1 MSNLT
6 VRVLVAIVGIPLI
19 VLATMEGDFWF
30 VGFVLLI
37 ASLALHEFY
46 GLARGKGMAPQVGT
60 GIVFGLCVTLAFFHG
75 RLQILLLTALHA
87 HGMSA
92 PLPSMSQTL
101 LILSLTFLPLVLL
114 VELFRNKP
122 GAIGNVAAT
131 LAGVGYVSL
140 FFGSLIGLRELF
152 VPGDFPVSA
161 YFPVYGPDVPQAIV
175 DTVYRWGGLTVLS
188 VFVAIWV
195 CDSAAYFVG
204 RAWGRHKL
212 FPRVSPNKSWEG
224 AVAGF
229 AAAVLLFVAA
239 QALVLPYLTLTSALV
254 CGLIVGVFGQ
264 LGDLVESLLKRDAGV
279 KDSSSLI
286 PGHGGVLDRFDSL
299 LFVAPLIFV
308 YLDFVVF

>member
-1 MSNLT
+1 MSNLA
-6 VRVLVAIVGIPLI
+6 VRVLVALVAIPLI
-19 VLATMEGDFWF
+19 VAATMEGDFWF

-46 GLARGKGMAPQVGT
+46 RLARAKGMAPQVGT
-60 GIVFGLCVTLAFFHG
+60 GIVFGLCVTLTFFHS
-75 RLQILLLTALHA
+75 RLQMLLLTLLHA
-87 HGMSA
+87 HGMSV
-92 PLPSMSQTL
+92 PLPSMSQAL
-101 LILSLTFLPLVLL
+101 LILSLVFLPLLLL

-122 GAIGNVAAT
+122 GAIGNIAAT
-131 LAGVGYVSL
+131 FAGVGYVSL

-152 VPGDFPVSA
+152 VPGDFPISA
-161 YFPVYGPDVPQAIV
+161 YFPVYGPDVPQGVV
-175 DTVYRWGGLTVLS
+175 DTVYRWGGLTVLA

-224 AVAGF
+224 AIAGF
-229 AAAVLLFVAA
+229 VAAVLVFLAA
-239 QALVLPYLTLTSALV
+239 RSLLPYLTLVSALV
-254 CGLIVGVFGQ
+254 CGTIIGVFGQ

-279 KDSSSLI
+279 KDSSALI